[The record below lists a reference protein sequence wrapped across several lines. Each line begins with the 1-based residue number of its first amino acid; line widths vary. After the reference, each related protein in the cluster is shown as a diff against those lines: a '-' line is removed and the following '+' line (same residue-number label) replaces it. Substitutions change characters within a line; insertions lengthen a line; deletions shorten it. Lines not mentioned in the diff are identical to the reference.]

1 MSFSTALSG
10 LAANN
15 TALDV
20 VGNNLAN
27 LNTTGFKSDAI
38 EFKDI
43 MGQTS
48 GSTEIGAGVATSGT
62 SKQFTQGSIQ
72 PTAGALDAAIEGNG
86 VFVLRNNAGS
96 TLYTRAGSF
105 KFDGTGTLV
114 TATGEKVQGWT
125 AVNGVLNKTGN
136 IGDISITAVASQP
149 PTATTNMTLTA
160 NLDASAPVNAT
171 FSTPLQV
178 VDSLGVTH
186 ILTYTFT
193 KTGSNAWDYD
203 ITIPGEDTTGGTA
216 GTPTSLANGSVAFDS
231 AGKLTSPLPAAPVSV
246 KTTTGLV
253 SGATDLD
260 MTWSLYSP
268 TGDSLLTQFAQT
280 SAASATS
287 QDGILAA
294 QLTGIT
300 MGDGGTL
307 MATFSSGKQVSIA
320 QVALAAIGNPDSLVS
335 AGNNNFQLGTETLT
349 PTVGPAANR
358 QSRANPGRFAGI
370 LQRRPG
376 QGIHQP
382 DYFPARLS
390 GQRQG
395 HHHPGPTQPGAAQ
408 YQAVASRRPSI
419 GK

>member
-1 MSFSTALSG
+1 
-10 LAANN
+10 
-15 TALDV
+15 
-20 VGNNLAN
+20 
-27 LNTTGFKSDAI
+27 
-38 EFKDI
+38 

-125 AVNGVLNKTGN
+125 AVNGILNKTGN

-149 PTATTNMTLTA
+149 PTATANMTLTA

-203 ITIPGEDTTGGTA
+203 ISIPGEDITGGTA
-216 GTPTSLANGSVAFDS
+216 GTPTSLANGSLAFDS

-260 MTWSLYSP
+260 IDLVSVQP
-268 TGDSLLTQFAQT
+268 GRR
-280 SAASATS
+280 
-287 QDGILAA
+287 LAA
-294 QLTGIT
+294 DPVRADLRGLRHLA
-300 MGDGGTL
+300 GWHPGG
-307 MATFSSGKQVSIA
+307 
-320 QVALAAIGNPDSLVS
+320 AAYRHHAGRRRNPDGDVLQRK
-335 AGNNNFQLGTETLT
+335 AG
-349 PTVGPAANR
+349 R
-358 QSRANPGRFAGI
+358 HRAGGPGRHRKPGFAGVRW
-370 LQRRPG
+370 Q
-376 QGIHQP
+376 Q
-382 DYFPARLS
+382 
-390 GQRQG
+390 
-395 HHHPGPTQPGAAQ
+395 
-408 YQAVASRRPSI
+408 
-419 GK
+419 

>member
-27 LNTTGFKSDAI
+27 LNTTGFKADAI
-38 EFKDI
+38 QFKDI

-48 GSTEIGAGVATSGT
+48 GSTSIGAGVATSGT

-72 PTAGALDAAIEGNG
+72 PTGAALDAAIEGNG

-125 AVNGVLNKTGN
+125 AVNGSLGTTGN

-149 PTATTNMTLTA
+149 PTPTTQMTLTA
-160 NLDASAPVNAT
+160 NLDASAAT
-171 FSTPLQV
+171 GTTFATPLQV

-193 KTGSNAWDYD
+193 KTGSNGWDYD
-203 ITIPGEDTTGGTA
+203 VSIPGADLTGGTP
-216 GTPTSLANGSVAFDS
+216 GTPTSLASGSLTFDS
-231 AGKLTSPLPAAPVSV
+231 AGNLTSPAAGAPIDV

-253 SGATDLD
+253 SGANDLD
-260 MTWSLYSP
+260 MQWSLYSP
-268 TGDSLLTQFAQT
+268 TGGSLLTQFAQT

-300 MGDGGTL
+300 LGDGGTL

-335 AGNNNFQLGTETLT
+335 VGNNNFQLGTDTLT
-349 PTVGPAANR
+349 PTVGLPQTGNR
-358 QSRANPGRFAGI
+358 GQI
-370 LQRRPG
+370 LGGSLESSNVDLAKEFTNLIIYQRG
-376 QGIHQP
+376 
-382 DYFPARLS
+382 
-390 GQRQG
+390 
-395 HHHPGPTQPGAAQ
+395 
-408 YQAVASRRPSI
+408 YQANAKVITTQDQLSQVLLNI
-419 GK
+419 KQ

>member
-20 VGNNLAN
+20 VGNNLSN
-27 LNTTGFKSDAI
+27 LNTTGFKADAI

-48 GSTEIGAGVATSGT
+48 GSTEIGAGVATSST

-72 PTAGALDAAIEGNG
+72 PTSGALDAAIEGNG
-86 VFVLRNNAGS
+86 LFVVRNSAGS

-114 TATGEKVQGWT
+114 TSTGEKVQGWT
-125 AVNGVLNKTGN
+125 AVNGVLSTTGN
-136 IGDISITAVASQP
+136 TGDICITAVASQP
-149 PTATTNMTLTA
+149 PTATKQTTLTA
-160 NLDASAPVNAT
+160 NLDASAAVNGS

-193 KTGSNAWDYD
+193 KTGSNAWSYD
-203 ITIPGEDTTGGTA
+203 ISIPGEDLTGGTP
-216 GTPTSLANGSVAFDS
+216 GTPTSLANGSLTFDS
-231 AGKLTSPLPAAPVSV
+231 AGALTSPLPAAPVSV

-253 SGATDLD
+253 SGAADLN

-268 TGDSLLTQFAQT
+268 SGVGLLTQFSQT

-287 QDGILAA
+287 QDGVLAA

-300 MGDGGTL
+300 LGDGGTL

-349 PTVGPAANR
+349 PTVGLPQTGNR
-358 QSRANPGRFAGI
+358 GQI
-370 LQRRPG
+370 LGGSLESSNVDLAKEFTNLIIFQRG
-376 QGIHQP
+376 
-382 DYFPARLS
+382 
-390 GQRQG
+390 
-395 HHHPGPTQPGAAQ
+395 
-408 YQAVASRRPSI
+408 YQANAKVITTQDQLSQVLLNI
-419 GK
+419 KQ

>member
-27 LNTTGFKSDAI
+27 LNTTGFKADAI
-38 EFKDI
+38 QFKDI

-48 GSTEIGAGVATSGT
+48 GSTEIGAGVATSST
-62 SKQFTQGSIQ
+62 SKQFSQGSIQ

-86 VFVLRNNAGS
+86 LFVLRNNAGS

-114 TATGEKVQGWT
+114 TSTGEKVQGWT
-125 AVNGVLNKTGN
+125 AANGILNKTGN

-149 PTATTNMTLTA
+149 PSATANMTLTA
-160 NLDASAPVNAT
+160 NLDASAAVNGT

-193 KTGSNAWDYD
+193 KTGPNAWDYD
-203 ITIPGEDTTGGTA
+203 ITIPGEDLTGGTA

-231 AGKLTSPLPAAPVSV
+231 AGKLTSPLAAAPVSI

-260 MTWSLYSP
+260 MTWALYSP
-268 TGDSLLTQFAQT
+268 AGDSLLTQFAQT

-307 MATFSSGKQVSIA
+307 LATFSSGKQVAIA

-349 PTVGPAANR
+349 PTIGQPQTGNR
-358 QSRANPGRFAGI
+358 GQI
-370 LQRRPG
+370 LGGSLESSNVDLAKEFTNLIIFQRG
-376 QGIHQP
+376 
-382 DYFPARLS
+382 
-390 GQRQG
+390 
-395 HHHPGPTQPGAAQ
+395 
-408 YQAVASRRPSI
+408 YQANAKVITTQDQLSQVLLNI
-419 GK
+419 KQ

>member
-27 LNTTGFKSDAI
+27 LNTTGFKADAI

-62 SKQFTQGSIQ
+62 SKQFSQGSIQ
-72 PTAGALDAAIEGNG
+72 PTSGALDAAIEGNG

-125 AVNGVLNKTGN
+125 AVNGVLDTTGN

-149 PTATTNMTLTA
+149 PTPTTKMTLTA
-160 NLDASAPVNAT
+160 NLDASAAVGT
-171 FSTPLQV
+171 KFSTPLQV

-186 ILTYTFT
+186 VLTYTFA
-193 KTGSNAWDYD
+193 KTGSNAWTYD
-203 ITIPGEDTTGGTA
+203 VSIPGEDLTGGTA
-216 GTPTSLANGSVAFDS
+216 GTPTSLANGSLTFDS
-231 AGKLTSPLPAAPVSV
+231 AGNLTSPAAGSPVNIA
-246 KTTTGLV
+246 TTTGLV
-253 SGATDLD
+253 SGATDLN

-268 TGDSLLTQFAQT
+268 AGTSLLTQFAQT

-287 QDGILAA
+287 QDGVLAA

-300 MGDGGTL
+300 LGDGGTL

-320 QVALAAIGNPDSLVS
+320 QVSLAAIGNPDSLVS
-335 AGNNNFQLGTETLT
+335 VGNNNFQLGTDTLT
-349 PTVGPAANR
+349 PTVGLPQTGNR
-358 QSRANPGRFAGI
+358 GQI
-370 LQRRPG
+370 LGGSLESSNVDLAKEFTNLIIYQRG
-376 QGIHQP
+376 
-382 DYFPARLS
+382 
-390 GQRQG
+390 
-395 HHHPGPTQPGAAQ
+395 
-408 YQAVASRRPSI
+408 YQANAKVITTQDQLSQVLLNI
-419 GK
+419 KQ